1 MADTVEYVRSVEDL
15 IISALG
21 QLGLP
26 NCGRLQK
33 YPGVWVDPNKRD
45 ARKIAAVGVRLTRGR
60 TMHGFALNVKPD
72 MSYFDA
78 IVPCGIKDKSVTSL
92 SEEGLEISMLEVV
105 NTVSELATERW
116 GSGQARRMDVSWR
129 TSQNELS
136 PFSRGKGPGGIP
148 KVNQSIEELDPN
160 KRTVTIGRKSA
171 REKRTEVAIERKPDW
186 IRVKADMGPKYRELK
201 KSMRTL
207 ELTTVCE
214 EAGCPNIFECWGQG
228 TATFMALG
236 ERCTRACG
244 FCLVDTRKP
253 EKIDAGEPKRI
264 ATAVKQMGLE
274 YAVITMVARDDLT
287 DGGASHIT
295 EIIKE
300 VRSAN
305 PGTKV
310 EVLIS
315 DLKGNPDDL
324 QKYFSAKPDVLNHNI
339 ETIPRLQRQGSPFS

>member
-129 TSQNELS
+129 TTQNELS

-171 REKRTEVAIERKPDW
+171 R
-186 IRVKADMGPKYRELK
+186 
-201 KSMRTL
+201 
-207 ELTTVCE
+207 
-214 EAGCPNIFECWGQG
+214 
-228 TATFMALG
+228 
-236 ERCTRACG
+236 
-244 FCLVDTRKP
+244 
-253 EKIDAGEPKRI
+253 
-264 ATAVKQMGLE
+264 
-274 YAVITMVARDDLT
+274 
-287 DGGASHIT
+287 
-295 EIIKE
+295 
-300 VRSAN
+300 
-305 PGTKV
+305 
-310 EVLIS
+310 
-315 DLKGNPDDL
+315 
-324 QKYFSAKPDVLNHNI
+324 
-339 ETIPRLQRQGSPFS
+339 